1 MMKKYVREAM
11 YEDNETVVQGTF
23 EVIDDGQAE
32 DEVRQDYDDMDYDVC
47 RPVVRAVS
55 RWKTT

>member
-11 YEDNETVVQGTF
+11 YEDNDTVVQGAF

-32 DEVRQDYDDMDYDVC
+32 DEVRQDYDVC
-47 RPVVRAVS
+47 RSVVRAVS